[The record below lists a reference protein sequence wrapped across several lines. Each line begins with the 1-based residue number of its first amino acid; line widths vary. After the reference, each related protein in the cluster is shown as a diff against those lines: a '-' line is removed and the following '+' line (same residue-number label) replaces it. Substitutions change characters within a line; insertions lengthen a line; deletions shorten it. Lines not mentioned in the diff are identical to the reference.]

1 LTGYHAYNDKKDCQ
15 SEIIHKGVFIIY
27 IDRLSGM
34 GYENVVIIAIAAIAL
49 LFGAKKLPEFARSLG
64 RARSEFEKA
73 KMEFTQETGGS
84 NEIEKRRKLEDIASK
99 LEIENTGSLS
109 DEELHRKILESI
121 KSNRDVVK

>member
-1 LTGYHAYNDKKDCQ
+1 
-15 SEIIHKGVFIIY
+15 
-27 IDRLSGM
+27 M
-34 GYENVVIIAIAAIAL
+34 
-49 LFGAKKLPEFARSLG
+49 PEFARSLG

-73 KMEFTQETGGS
+73 KMELTQETGGA

>member
-1 LTGYHAYNDKKDCQ
+1 
-15 SEIIHKGVFIIY
+15 
-27 IDRLSGM
+27 M
-34 GYENVVIIAIAAIAL
+34 
-49 LFGAKKLPEFARSLG
+49 LFGAKNCPNFKSLG

-73 KMEFTQETGGS
+73 KMELTQETGES

>member
-1 LTGYHAYNDKKDCQ
+1 MHIMIKKDCQ

-99 LEIENTGSLS
+99 LEIENTDSLS

>member
-1 LTGYHAYNDKKDCQ
+1 MF
-15 SEIIHKGVFIIY
+15 VIY

-73 KMEFTQETGGS
+73 KMELTQETGGS

-121 KSNRDVVK
+121 KSNRRDVVK